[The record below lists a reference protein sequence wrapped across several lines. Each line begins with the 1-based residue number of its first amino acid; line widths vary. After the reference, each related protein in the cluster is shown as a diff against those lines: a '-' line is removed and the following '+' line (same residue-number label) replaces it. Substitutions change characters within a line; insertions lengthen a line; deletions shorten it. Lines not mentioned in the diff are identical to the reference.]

1 MLSST
6 GRSARA
12 GRGRRPRNSATAKS
26 VTMPMAVRS
35 ATDHTGGKDSSRTL
49 WTGQVRPQQIT
60 VVISRRRP
68 VR

>member
-1 MLSST
+1 MT
-6 GRSARA
+6 
-12 GRGRRPRNSATAKS
+12 KI

-35 ATDHTGGKDSSRTL
+35 ATDHTGGSDSSRTL

-60 VVISRRRP
+60 VGISRSTP